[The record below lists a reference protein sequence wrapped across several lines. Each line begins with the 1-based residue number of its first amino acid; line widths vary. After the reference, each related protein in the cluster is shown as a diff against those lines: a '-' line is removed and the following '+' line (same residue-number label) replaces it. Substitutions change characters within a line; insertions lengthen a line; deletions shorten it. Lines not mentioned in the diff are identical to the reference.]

1 MDRNTTPRK
10 KRNMSI
16 SNPRQRSISQYFT
29 PRSGISKEDVN
40 FLVKPT
46 ANPSTPG
53 IATSDSVLNGQ
64 RGFTNQVTLPPTL
77 GFTSAA
83 NIYLQAGKRCSGAQK
98 QSIASVERNLASVT
112 SQPEDFQVPCHSNSK
127 TCSSEGKQTLING
140 HTRIPDFVASSS
152 FSSPSSSSCLST
164 LTSSLSSSSPS
175 ARNMKRAP
183 RSTRKQKNLK
193 GKSGKNQ
200 RSVLN
205 TIFVKSDDEG
215 SSNDSDCCL
224 IMNVVHGRKAK
235 HDSDVRGNSTCSLSQ
250 AYWND
255 SCIQSSQVSLE
266 SAVSK
271 RGCNKN
277 NSLSSQST
285 KQAKTKSSSSSTFG
299 LFGGDI
305 IDSDEEDDSQDFNQC
320 STDLTHLPVEI
331 MENILCQ
338 LPIVDL
344 MLNCALVCRQWY
356 NIISK
361 DSFIPWKKKYFLLKN
376 KDNSSEDFM
385 IELLERKGLLEVDLF
400 PLNLSSFMKD
410 FKRKGSLCLIEE
422 LKTHSKFPLIGTF
435 LETLTGSS
443 KEVPSPWS
451 VVALLTLV
459 CQTVYEVQE
468 IVRCLTR
475 STSCLVHDILECLYC
490 LASIFYYLESQN
502 RVGSGLHYRV
512 FYTLYLYE
520 NAFQATRASLGSV
533 FGQNSTGQQSMMR
546 YRSSFDK
553 LQLTHEQVRIIK
565 HDVRVGEIIK
575 IVAFA
580 GTGKTTTLVE
590 YTKMR
595 PMERFL
601 NVAYNKSIQEHAAKM
616 FPSNVENR
624 TIHSL
629 AFRKVGVRYR
639 HKLTYRL
646 RISTIM
652 NALPSNCGYLHARR
666 VEETLNNFIAS
677 ADTTVNPK
685 HVPAAKRTLVDV
697 SSSEGSEIVV
707 SIFGEHGT
715 DTSYLNSDQYI
726 QKVVSHAHGL
736 WERMKDQGDK
746 EFPITHDGYLK
757 IYQLNRPVLD
767 GYDCL
772 LVDEAQDC
780 TPAASD
786 ILLSQSC
793 AKILVGDPHQQ
804 IYAFRG
810 ARNALQEVKGTH
822 TFYLTQSFRFG
833 PEIAYVA
840 SCVLD
845 VLKGVRNKTLVGGAK
860 KGSVLGEQS
869 GQLCVITRCNYTLF
883 NEAVNVC
890 CANNDKRVGF
900 VGGLKS
906 LALDRVL
913 DIHKLF
919 TADTNKAHSGIKD
932 ALIKKFRSFSELK
945 KYAKCAPDPELLGK
959 IKIVET
965 HHVMLPQRIEKITS
979 KAVGNLRQADIVFS
993 TAHKAK
999 GLEFDTVRVTDDF
1012 LPGTEMGVPLYEYGE
1027 DERNLVYVAVSRAK
1041 KCLQLNSTILNILGY
1056 RKEHFVKV
1064 VSPKELSQPA
1074 FCLDCEEDVE
1084 FCPRPHVVIQKE
1096 SVVLGGNV
1104 RKAGGVLCP
1113 TCAADKIPH
1122 LGCLV
1127 SVNEES

>member
-1 MDRNTTPRK
+1 M
-10 KRNMSI
+10 
-16 SNPRQRSISQYFT
+16 
-29 PRSGISKEDVN
+29 
-40 FLVKPT
+40 
-46 ANPSTPG
+46 
-53 IATSDSVLNGQ
+53 
-64 RGFTNQVTLPPTL
+64 
-77 GFTSAA
+77 
-83 NIYLQAGKRCSGAQK
+83 
-98 QSIASVERNLASVT
+98 AS
-112 SQPEDFQVPCHSNSK
+112 H
-127 TCSSEGKQTLING
+127 
-140 HTRIPDFVASSS
+140 
-152 FSSPSSSSCLST
+152 
-164 LTSSLSSSSPS
+164 
-175 ARNMKRAP
+175 
-183 RSTRKQKNLK
+183 
-193 GKSGKNQ
+193 
-200 RSVLN
+200 
-205 TIFVKSDDEG
+205 
-215 SSNDSDCCL
+215 
-224 IMNVVHGRKAK
+224 
-235 HDSDVRGNSTCSLSQ
+235 
-250 AYWND
+250 
-255 SCIQSSQVSLE
+255 
-266 SAVSK
+266 
-271 RGCNKN
+271 
-277 NSLSSQST
+277 T
-285 KQAKTKSSSSSTFG
+285 KQAKTKLSSRSTFG
-299 LFGGDI
+299 LVGGDV
-305 IDSDEEDDSQDFNQC
+305 IDSYEEDDSLDFNHS
-320 STDLTHLPVEI
+320 STDFCHLPAEI
-331 MENILCQ
+331 MENIFCQ
-338 LPIVDL
+338 LPMVDL
-344 MLNCALVCRQWY
+344 MLNCALVCHQWY
-356 NIISK
+356 NVISQ

-376 KDNSSEDFM
+376 KDISSGDVM
-385 IELLERKGLLEVDLF
+385 IELLERKGLLEVDMF
-400 PLNLSSFMKD
+400 PLNLASFMKD
-410 FKRKGSLCLIEE
+410 FKRKASSSSIEK
-422 LKTHSKFPLIGTF
+422 LKTHPKFPLIETF
-435 LETLTGSS
+435 LETLTSS
-443 KEVPSPWS
+443 SREVPSPWS

-468 IVRCLTR
+468 IVHCLTR

-502 RVGSGLHYRV
+502 RIGSGLHYRV

-520 NAFQATRASLGSV
+520 NAFRATCASLGSV
-533 FGQNSTGQQSMMR
+533 SGQNSTEQQSVMQN
-546 YRSSFDK
+546 RSISDK
-553 LQLTHEQVRIIK
+553 LQLTQEQVRIIK
-565 HDVRVGEIIK
+565 HDVKVGEITK

-595 PMERFL
+595 PKERFL
-601 NVAYNKSIQEHAAKM
+601 NVAYNKSIQEHAANM

-629 AFRKVGVRYR
+629 AYREVGVRYK
-639 HKLTYRL
+639 HKLTCGL
-646 RISTIM
+646 RIGTIM
-652 NALPSNCGYLHARR
+652 DALPLNCGYLHARR

-685 HVPAAKRTLVDV
+685 HVPAAKRALVDV
-697 SSSEGSEIVV
+697 SFSEESEVLT
-707 SIFGEHGT
+707 SIFGEYGS
-715 DTSYLNSDQYI
+715 DTSYLNSDQHI

-736 WERMKDQGDK
+736 WERMRDRGDG

-869 GQLCVITRCNYTLF
+869 GQLCVITRCNFTLF
-883 NEAVNVC
+883 NEAANVC
-890 CANNDKRVGF
+890 CANNDKKVGF

-919 TADTNKAHSGIKD
+919 TAGTNKPHLKIKD
-932 ALIKKFRSFSELK
+932 AFIKKFRSFSELK
-945 KYAKCAPDPELLGK
+945 KYAKSAPDPKLLSK
-959 IKIVET
+959 IKIVEA
-965 HHVMLPQRIEKITS
+965 HHVMLPQKIDKITS
-979 KAVGNLRQADIVFS
+979 KAVTKLRQADIVFS

-1012 LPGTEMGVPLYEYGE
+1012 LPGIEMGVPLYAYGE
-1027 DERNLVYVAVSRAK
+1027 DERNLMYVAVSRAK
-1041 KCLQLNSTILNILGY
+1041 KCLQLNNTILNILGY

-1084 FCPRPHVVIQKE
+1084 FCPRPHVAIQKE

-1113 TCAADKIPH
+1113 TCAADTIPH